1 MARKRAKTNK
11 IQIRQIRSGI
21 GCPEKQRKVLQGLGF
36 RRLQQV
42 VERPD
47 TPGVR
52 GMIFKVRHLV
62 EVLE

>member
-1 MARKRAKTNK
+1 MSMAETKT
-11 IQIRQIRSGI
+11 IRIRQVKSGI
-21 GCPEKQRKVLQGLGF
+21 CCPDKQKRVLHGLGF
-36 RRLQQV
+36 RRRNEV
-42 VERPD
+42 IERPD